1 MHATASSQHIFLER
15 GSDHQCCVFE
25 SKLDWTELK
34 PEISRRLQM
43 VAMMR
48 EMPKNTYFL
57 PWQKAQG
64 FAQQILDAEPCWMN
78 RAVQVPRTRGCF
90 LWENSIVSPSL
101 QGLLE
106 GHTEA
111 TGRDYKVEIEVRPV
125 DDFTL
130 HAVEQ
135 GSYFTVEIDGYRLEK
150 TFNDTHIMHITAR
163 RGSCGR
169 DIFWSHFWPF
179 FRSNLMMLSLFH
191 AAREAQASSEEE
203 VLKVRKS
210 CRLLPPQELQ
220 ALFSAASLPSPDDPS
235 HLVPAD
241 HAAVERVAEWR
252 RRALRAALRSPC
264 STTPPGAIGLMD
276 VAMQSEPP
284 EEAPSWV
291 YRGEDLREE
300 GQELGRWKGQVFRED
315 WFRLIGKAEYWLA
328 HAYLELSRREP
339 GLGSPELACEVLCS
353 GLSSGRLTTR
363 FPGCARI
370 AQRAQKALE
379 TEFWRALLAVD
390 RCRLDR
396 LHAAGKPTL
405 AAQPPVKPTW
415 IDTQTLFTPDMTKS
429 LVAHVSHAL
438 RFAVSMKE
446 KQALGYALIEAWRL
460 CGDMLSSRAGAMQEL
475 ARVVGDARQL
485 YLELVVEK
493 SCAHTGLAKLMMWQ
507 IYEQHSCFA
516 TGIRADWAENVRS
529 PSFQAD
535 VQAFLDLIGAR
546 QKQTG
551 SQVLSRELE
560 VVEIQPVAHGTSMQA
575 YLARREELKVS
586 MHPKCAGMVSESLTV
601 GATGPWTHNAI
612 RRCQGMWADKL
623 GYHFWLIAGEEVVNA
638 ASLVAEMLEP
648 ESAQILRNEHG
659 TMNFRALPW
668 PHLMSRPECADNDSE
683 MSLLWVISQVFHTSR
698 SNHKQING
706 VFQDA
711 DLNVIFWHSGHK
723 DNQPARWDRSPVL
736 FGHWWLQ
743 GYEALLLPMEV
754 FLQGSVLLDQL
765 AQHQSRACHHKADM
779 EANFEQLR
787 GQGVPSNYGAVL
799 FYKGRFYPIWEERPG
814 LASMGHFRSLHFT
827 GTVDKS
833 NRRMEIIPIE
843 DAPGEPFQRQFPKRL
858 FGFRK
863 GITVRLSPKPLDAN
877 VNEVYLVQGTA
888 TSFWEADD
896 SSRVQLQV
904 YSSHSGSA
912 LGPGI
917 YLTDSA
923 EQADLC
929 TEQHPN
935 GLCAMLIC
943 RTCLGRVINQ
953 SEGDRRAMR
962 RGSEYHCIK
971 LSGEVNEY
979 VVFDP
984 AQVYVEYIVWYR
996 RRYNELT

>member
-339 GLGSPELACEVLCS
+339 GLGSPELACE
-353 GLSSGRLTTR
+353 
-363 FPGCARI
+363 
-370 AQRAQKALE
+370 
-379 TEFWRALLAVD
+379 
-390 RCRLDR
+390 
-396 LHAAGKPTL
+396 
-405 AAQPPVKPTW
+405 
-415 IDTQTLFTPDMTKS
+415 
-429 LVAHVSHAL
+429 
-438 RFAVSMKE
+438 
-446 KQALGYALIEAWRL
+446 AWK
-460 CGDMLSSRAGAMQEL
+460 GAMQEL

-485 YLELVVEK
+485 QPGRYLELVVEK

-787 GQGVPSNYGAVL
+787 GQGVPSNY
-799 FYKGRFYPIWEERPG
+799 
-814 LASMGHFRSLHFT
+814 
-827 GTVDKS
+827 
-833 NRRMEIIPIE
+833 
-843 DAPGEPFQRQFPKRL
+843 
-858 FGFRK
+858 
-863 GITVRLSPKPLDAN
+863 
-877 VNEVYLVQGTA
+877 
-888 TSFWEADD
+888 
-896 SSRVQLQV
+896 
-904 YSSHSGSA
+904 
-912 LGPGI
+912 
-917 YLTDSA
+917 
-923 EQADLC
+923 
-929 TEQHPN
+929 
-935 GLCAMLIC
+935 
-943 RTCLGRVINQ
+943 
-953 SEGDRRAMR
+953 
-962 RGSEYHCIK
+962 
-971 LSGEVNEY
+971 
-979 VVFDP
+979 
-984 AQVYVEYIVWYR
+984 
-996 RRYNELT
+996 

>member
-1 MHATASSQHIFLER
+1 MAAWLLLLAVAARAQEANRSYAVTCYTETPVQLLEDTVTCQNLSLQMQGGSRVLTGSVACVGSAPCTYHASIESLRENSAFITYGGGLVILFVWLFCTLLGMQQVQGPFHGRNAVFAKVFRMHAFSRQMLSLNFCFLFFFVSLLAVDFDTTNPCEPVNVTEWTIRHVTARAFVSFFLFVLLT
-15 GSDHQCCVFE
+15 GGMTV
-25 SKLDWTELK
+25 SK
-34 PEISRRLQM
+34 M

-339 GLGSPELACEVLCS
+339 GLGSPELACE
-353 GLSSGRLTTR
+353 
-363 FPGCARI
+363 
-370 AQRAQKALE
+370 
-379 TEFWRALLAVD
+379 
-390 RCRLDR
+390 
-396 LHAAGKPTL
+396 
-405 AAQPPVKPTW
+405 
-415 IDTQTLFTPDMTKS
+415 
-429 LVAHVSHAL
+429 
-438 RFAVSMKE
+438 
-446 KQALGYALIEAWRL
+446 AWK
-460 CGDMLSSRAGAMQEL
+460 GAMQEL

-827 GTVDKS
+827 GSTVDKS

-923 EQADLC
+923 EQA
-929 TEQHPN
+929 
-935 GLCAMLIC
+935 
-943 RTCLGRVINQ
+943 
-953 SEGDRRAMR
+953 
-962 RGSEYHCIK
+962 
-971 LSGEVNEY
+971 
-979 VVFDP
+979 
-984 AQVYVEYIVWYR
+984 
-996 RRYNELT
+996 